1 MEQSAEFR
9 SVYHGTGVYFQEP
22 DLRMCRGYRDFGK
35 GFYLSA
41 GIGHAELMAR
51 RRSAAT
57 GTGYVYTYQM
67 PQKPVGVSIKIFR
80 SGSIDWLD
88 FIIQNRNYGQTMHS
102 YDIVIGPTADARTI
116 NSIDRYVHGG
126 FGAVDSLVAKS
137 QLVEEL
143 KTYRYPTQI
152 CICTQA
158 GLDQIC
164 RVNEKR
170 IV

>member
-1 MEQSAEFR
+1 
-9 SVYHGTGVYFQEP
+9 
-22 DLRMCRGYRDFGK
+22 
-35 GFYLSA
+35 
-41 GIGHAELMAR
+41 
-51 RRSAAT
+51 
-57 GTGYVYTYQM
+57 
-67 PQKPVGVSIKIFR
+67 
-80 SGSIDWLD
+80 
-88 FIIQNRNYGQTMHS
+88 MHS

-116 NSIDRYVHGG
+116 NLIDRYVHGG